1 MRRSDRGRGRGRAG
15 RCWRMCWRGGSG
27 GGGGGVVGGG
37 GEVVG
42 GGVGAGERG
51 AGGNRQRMAAG
62 GRGILA
68 RLSRYRSRNAPQLS
82 REARSADAPA
92 TRSGAAAQAQC
103 EPAVRDRRG
112 DIGDVGGS
120 V

>member
-1 MRRSDRGRGRGRAG
+1 MRRSDRGRGRGRAV
-15 RCWRMCWRGGSG
+15 RCWGMGWG
-27 GGGGGVVGGG
+27 GGGGGGWGCGGGFGGG
-37 GEVVG
+37 GG
-42 GGVGAGERG
+42 GAR
-51 AGGNRQRMAAG
+51 GNRQRMAAG

>member
-1 MRRSDRGRGRGRAG
+1 MRRSDRGRGRVRAV
-15 RCWRMCWRGGSG
+15 RCWRMCWRGGARGSGQPTTNGGGGAG
-27 GGGGGVVGGG
+27 GGGGGS
-37 GEVVG
+37 
-42 GGVGAGERG
+42 R
-51 AGGNRQRMAAG
+51 GNRQRMAAG